1 MFHQEVAGVGAIQ
14 SSAPHESFVVGGAGE
29 GVLVGMIIW
38 VNVTD
43 NTPIPN
49 HVSEF
54 WIHALRRSNTRVRH
68 R

>member
-1 MFHQEVAGVGAIQ
+1 
-14 SSAPHESFVVGGAGE
+14 VVGGAGE
-29 GVLVGMIIW
+29 GELVGMIIW

-54 WIHALRRSNTRVRH
+54 RIHALRRANTRERH